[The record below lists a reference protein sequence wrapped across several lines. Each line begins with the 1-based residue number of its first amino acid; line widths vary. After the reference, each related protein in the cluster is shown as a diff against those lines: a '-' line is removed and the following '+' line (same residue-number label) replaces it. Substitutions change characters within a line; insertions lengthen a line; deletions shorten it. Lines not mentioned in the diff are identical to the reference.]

1 MHMKINLCIHANMYV
16 YVRTHLCM
24 HICGGKRTTHL
35 KLVFAKAAATF
46 HHARLLQILQ
56 SRGQQP
62 QDLRFPLSKELSCDP
77 ARKKQ
82 PMAYLKQKVPKYC
95 LKFHMTP
102 SERPI
107 AMASEESLLPLT
119 WPIVCCVS
127 KVILRGEGLQYIIWN
142 SFDMREFADCTIIW
156 KHPNTELIIAIWQW
170 LMSCPERN
178 CTLPPMIFS
187 IWQYLVD
194 IDSRTDIFSSRG
206 HCSSL

>member
-1 MHMKINLCIHANMYV
+1 MYV

-24 HICGGKRTTHL
+24 HICGSKRTTYL
-35 KLVFAKAAATF
+35 KVFFAKAAATF

-56 SRGQQP
+56 SRGQLP
-62 QDLRFPLSKELSCDP
+62 QDLRFSASKELSCYP
-77 ARKKQ
+77 ARNKQ
-82 PMAYLKQKVPKYC
+82 PMAYLKLQVPKY
-95 LKFHMTP
+95 FWNIHMTR
-102 SERPI
+102 SERLI
-107 AMASEESLLPLT
+107 AMASEESLLLLT

-127 KVILRGEGLQYIIWN
+127 KVILRIEGI
-142 SFDMREFADCTIIW
+142 SFEIRLKVFDDCARIW

-170 LMSCPERN
+170 LMSFPERHY
-178 CTLPPMIFS
+178 TLPPMIFS